1 VSYSGNNK
9 GGSQIGDAVSFD
21 YGGLTIVGRVVED
34 RGPIG
39 VGGRRLFRVR
49 VEMEAGADPTF
60 IELPET
66 ALSVIK
72 HVA

>member
-1 VSYSGNNK
+1 MRYSGTKK
-9 GGSQIGDAVSFD
+9 GVSLVGDAVSFD

-34 RGPIG
+34 RGLIG
-39 VGGRRLFRVR
+39 VGGRRLLRVR
-49 VEMEAGADPTF
+49 VDVDAGAGPIF
-60 IELPET
+60 IELPQT